1 MKWYFI
7 WLMAEGR
14 LGFKIILNDWS
25 LEKISQF
32 CFPRISLLATGNYE
46 SLRKHGS
53 RSFLEFLNQNR

>member
-1 MKWYFI
+1 MKRAPKMVFHLAYG
-7 WLMAEGR
+7 EGR

-25 LEKISQF
+25 LEKISPF

-53 RSFLEFLNQNR
+53 SRLFNF